1 MVLRALVTRPEAD
14 ARALS
19 DLLQARDIMPV
30 LAPLLTIIPNPQ
42 AVPELERIQ
51 AILFTSANGV
61 RALAALLPADSPAFA
76 LPVFCVGDQSARCAS
91 DLGFGT
97 AESAGGDLAG
107 LAALVKS
114 RLDPLAGPLYH
125 AAASKLAGDL
135 AALLEEAGFILRRQ
149 TLYEAHKAAC
159 LPDPAATGLAAG
171 DLDFALFFSPR
182 TATAFVSLVTQEGFG
197 EACREMTAYALSAAV
212 ADVLKE
218 LPWRRI
224 SVASRPDMESLLA
237 VLDADLAAGRLVQ

>member
-19 DLLQARDIMPV
+19 DLLRARDIMPV
-30 LAPLLTIIPNPQ
+30 LAPLLTIIAKPQ
-42 AVPELERIQ
+42 VVLDLERIQ

-61 RALAALLPADSPAFA
+61 RALAVLLPADSPAFA

-91 DLGFGT
+91 DLGFG
-97 AESAGGDLAG
+97 AVESAGGDLAG

-135 AALLEEAGFILRRQ
+135 AALLEEAGFTLRRQ

-159 LPDPAATGLAAG
+159 LPDPAAAALAAG

-182 TATAFVSLVTQEGFG
+182 TAAAFVSLVAQEELG
-197 EACREMTAYALSAAV
+197 EACRGVTAYALSAAV

-218 LPWRRI
+218 ILWQKI
-224 SVASRPDMESLLA
+224 IVAPRPDMESLLA
-237 VLDADLAAGRLVQ
+237 VLDADLAAGRGAQ